1 MVHHNQPLHQ
11 HLPHNYER
19 CMTRPR
25 IVGKNRIKSST
36 CPSFLMFLLKQYTVV
51 SNFKI
56 ELNLH
61 VSKSQQTICHLN
73 NLMVNITS
81 ISIIILIIKVCAH
94 YCNL

>member
-1 MVHHNQPLHQ
+1 MFYHNQPLYQ
-11 HLPHNYER
+11 HLPQNYEK
-19 CMTRPR
+19 CITRTG
-25 IVGKNRIKSST
+25 IVGKNSIKSST
-36 CPSFLMFLLKQYTVV
+36 FPSFLMLLLKQYTGI

-81 ISIIILIIKVCAH
+81 ISIIISMCPL
-94 YCNL
+94 L